1 MTEKWSKLTKKELL
15 ELLESYDDEKHI
27 VFKVKLKQGVVGFW
41 DVKKDEINS
50 DTDKLVLMSP
60 ALDKWYA
67 EDIQELVEENNE
79 LKMKI
84 QKVEEIIDNRLSND
98 FKPVWN
104 DGKTELFIEEKV
116 GYSRALK
123 QLKKKLIKEN
133 IIVEDLE

>member
-50 DTDKLVLMSP
+50 DTDKLVLMSA

>member
-1 MTEKWSKLTKKELL
+1 MTEKRFSFNWERGHPNFWDNDCDVADCYLTCE
-15 ELLESYDDEKHI
+15 D
-27 VFKVKLKQGVVGFW
+27 VVKLL
-41 DVKKDEINS
+41 N
-50 DTDKLVLMSP
+50 
-60 ALDKWYA
+60 
-67 EDIQELVEENNE
+67 ELTEENIE

-116 GYSRALK
+116 GYHRALK

>member
-1 MTEKWSKLTKKELL
+1 MTEKRFYISSDNNQNIYDTVLKCYYSSIDAQKLCDLLNEL
-15 ELLESYDDEKHI
+15 H
-27 VFKVKLKQGVVGFW
+27 
-41 DVKKDEINS
+41 
-50 DTDKLVLMSP
+50 
-60 ALDKWYA
+60 
-67 EDIQELVEENNE
+67 EENVE